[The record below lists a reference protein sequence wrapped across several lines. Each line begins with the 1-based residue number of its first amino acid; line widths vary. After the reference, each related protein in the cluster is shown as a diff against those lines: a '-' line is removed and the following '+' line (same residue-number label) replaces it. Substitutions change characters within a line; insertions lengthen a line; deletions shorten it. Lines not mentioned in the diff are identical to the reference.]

1 MAIKWSWAF
10 GPETGVTLETMG
22 WSAEDSSATY
32 GEPST
37 AITYTY
43 TGSPTRYSWRQDD
56 YTFGQ
61 QLRIP
66 TGCGAPEG
74 WIAAPVYVSGSYTQ
88 GRSVISV
95 VGASSGRYTSIQM
108 KTAATDTFALY
119 VDNTEKATFT
129 MTAND
134 WHYVALQYSMTGST
148 WSGRVYVDG
157 APVTAEFTDAQ
168 SAETAVSVNIH
179 GFAAGTRNTY
189 WGQIVTF
196 DSKTD
201 SGETARYCTRIEPTV
216 DTATVGTWTPNVGTH
231 DFAVLSGSFD
241 AATFTVNSASAI
253 GHNCRVQAQNLATQ
267 LGVTPTSIN
276 GITVHAWAT
285 GSGQNGFAAISDN
298 NSNYDNGAAITPDT
312 NDPTYAFS
320 TAPDKPSDAAGW
332 SATSSVYFK
341 YEVS

>member
-10 GPETGVTLETMG
+10 GPETAVTLETMG
-22 WSAEDSSATY
+22 WDFHDPTLAA
-32 GEPST
+32 PAST
-37 AITYTY
+37 ITYTY
-43 TGSPTRYSWRQDD
+43 SGSPTRYSMRQDD
-56 YTFGQ
+56 VSYGQ
-61 QLRIP
+61 YFRIP
-66 TGCGAPEG
+66 TGCSAAEG
-74 WIAAPVYVSGSYTQ
+74 WIAAPVYVSGSY
-88 GRSVISV
+88 ISSRDLITV
-95 VGASSGRYTSIQM
+95 TGGSSGRYIKIQM
-108 KTAATDTFALY
+108 KTAGTDTFALF
-119 VDNTEKATFT
+119 VGNSEKTTFT
-129 MTAND
+129 MTSND
-134 WHYVALQYSMTGST
+134 WHYVALRYSMTGST
-148 WSGRVYVDG
+148 WNARVYVDG
-157 APVTAEFTDAQ
+157 VAATTNQTDSEA
-168 SAETAVSVNIH
+168 AETATSVNFGGVGSGDKI
-179 GFAAGTRNTY
+179 TY
-189 WGQIVTF
+189 WGQIITY
-196 DSKTD
+196 DAWTD
-201 SGETARYCTRIEPTV
+201 AGSTARYCTRIEPTV

-267 LGVTPTSIN
+267 LGVTPTSID

-298 NSNYDNGAAITPDT
+298 NSNYDNGTAITPDT